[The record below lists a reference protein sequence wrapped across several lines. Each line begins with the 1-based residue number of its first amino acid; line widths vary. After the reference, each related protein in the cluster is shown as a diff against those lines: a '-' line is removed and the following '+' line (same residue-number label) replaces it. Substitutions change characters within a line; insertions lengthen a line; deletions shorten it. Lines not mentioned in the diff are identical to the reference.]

1 MAIITLTTD
10 LGLRDYYVSAVKGA
24 ILSQLPD
31 VTIVDVSHDIQPFD
45 IFQASYTVKNS
56 YTNFPAGSIHIIGV
70 NAQPDLTTPYLGIY
84 ADGHYFLGA
93 DNGIFS
99 LMLDKKPDK
108 IVELNLKQDVNHLT
122 FPTRDVFVKAACH
135 LARGGTLEV
144 IGNIKEGFSE
154 RTHFRPV
161 IDQDTIRGT
170 IVYIDSYHNVISN
183 ITLAL
188 FNQVSR
194 GRPFVINFKTYDID
208 TLSKS
213 YNEVVEGEML
223 ALFNSAGHLEISMNK
238 GNIATLLNIQLG
250 DIITVRF
257 Q

>member
-31 VTIVDVSHDIQPFD
+31 VTIVDVSHEIQPFD

-56 YTNFPAGSIHIIGV
+56 YGNFPQGTIHIIGV
-70 NAQPDLTTPYLGIY
+70 NAQPDLNAPYLGIY

-108 IVELNLKQDVNHLT
+108 IVELNLKQDVDYLT
-122 FPTRDVFVKAACH
+122 FPIRDVFVKAACH

-144 IGNIKEGFSE
+144 IGNAREGFSE

-161 IDQDTIRGT
+161 IDQNTIRGT

-183 ITLAL
+183 ITQPL

-194 GRPFVINFKTYDID
+194 DRSFVIDLKRYNID
-208 TLSKS
+208 KLSKS
-213 YNEVVEGEML
+213 YNEVIEGEIL
-223 ALFNSAGHLEISMNK
+223 ALFNSAGHLEVSMNK
-238 GNIATLLNIQLG
+238 GNIGTLLNIQLG